1 MMTTSWFSLWAM
13 TNSPIYF
20 SLLAEPLAQAGQI
33 VTGPPSASDALIGG
47 CILDVGERIERDGP
61 CPGATER
68 EHFAVRLFANL
79 GESLDR
85 DFGKFT
91 ARDRDMMEG
100 DPCGFSCV
108 SHRRDSW
115 LAGPFRS
122 EEHTSELQSLTRITT
137 GGFSL
142 Q

>member
-1 MMTTSWFSLWAM
+1 MR
-13 TNSPIYF
+13 I
-20 SLLAEPLAQAGQI
+20 
-33 VTGPPSASDALIGG
+33 SDWSS
-47 CILDVGERIERDGP
+47 DVCSSDLIERDGP

-115 LAGPFRS
+115 LAGLFTVGPVADHRAETGIGTLLHVAGFYLRRDGERS
-122 EEHTSELQSLTRITT
+122 DHLGESPDVPPSITSTPAIPARKT
-137 GGFSL
+137 
-142 Q
+142 

>member
-1 MMTTSWFSLWAM
+1 MR
-13 TNSPIYF
+13 I
-20 SLLAEPLAQAGQI
+20 
-33 VTGPPSASDALIGG
+33 SDWSS
-47 CILDVGERIERDGP
+47 DVCSSDLIERDGP

-115 LAGPFRS
+115 LAGLFTVGPVADHRA
-122 EEHTSELQSLTRITT
+122 ET
-137 GGFSL
+137 GTIGRESCRERVC
-142 Q
+142 QDV